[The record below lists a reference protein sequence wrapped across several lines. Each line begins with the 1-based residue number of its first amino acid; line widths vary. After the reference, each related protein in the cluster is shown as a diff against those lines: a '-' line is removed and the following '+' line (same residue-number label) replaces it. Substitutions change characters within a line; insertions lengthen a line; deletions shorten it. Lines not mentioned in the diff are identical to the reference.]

1 MTDPKPA
8 ESGSRVRTRTAIL
21 DAAVEALTA
30 DRQASMTEIAAAAH
44 VGRTTVHR
52 YFPERA
58 DLIRAVFHHVGE
70 RGQEAIRRAEPH
82 SGPVR
87 DAVRRVVEECMGFG
101 PILVYL
107 YSEPL
112 LTAEPELENA
122 LRGMEEAV
130 EEVLARPD
138 AGLNSEFPRMWIR
151 QAFWALLYAGWETAQ
166 TSEIP
171 RHQIVEMI
179 LTTFTQGFYG
189 PQDSEI
195 QDHNSA
201 P

>member
-1 MTDPKPA
+1 
-8 ESGSRVRTRTAIL
+8 
-21 DAAVEALTA
+21 
-30 DRQASMTEIAAAAH
+30 
-44 VGRTTVHR
+44 
-52 YFPERA
+52 
-58 DLIRAVFHHVGE
+58 
-70 RGQEAIRRAEPH
+70 
-82 SGPVR
+82 
-87 DAVRRVVEECMGFG
+87 MGFG

-130 EEVLARPD
+130 EGVLARPN

-201 P
+201 S